1 MAPSNG
7 NGNSMLQ
14 QQQQRWRVYVNDER
28 ERAQWWREG
37 RHTRYDRFSIYLLF
51 QTSPATLE
59 NEPYVLVFKDGEWL
73 PPPPPLTHL
82 PPHPLLSKKSQS
94 CSFLR
99 MGTIH
104 HLPTTHLPIHLLPD
118 PLLLKPSRTCS
129 FSRVGGACQHHHQP
143 STCPLPPLSKTSRL
157 CSFSGLGVFAS
168 SLTNH
173 DTQYHLFPS
182 PPTVEMSRTCSFL
195 RIWG

>member
-73 PPPPPLTHL
+73 PPPPPLIHL

-118 PLLLKPSRTCS
+118 PPTVETEPYVLIFKSRGCL
-129 FSRVGGACQHHHQP
+129 
-143 STCPLPPLSKTSRL
+143 ST
-157 CSFSGLGVFAS
+157 
-168 SLTNH
+168 
-173 DTQYHLFPS
+173 S
-182 PPTVEMSRTCSFL
+182 PPTIHLPLASTLENEPFVLVFGARGVCLLSH
-195 RIWG
+195 